1 MLIRNL
7 RRMLKDAFKSVFRN
21 GFMSI
26 ASILVSVACLF
37 IFGVFIML
45 TINMNYMG
53 QQIASQCQIE
63 VNVNEQITDNAK
75 LEEIK
80 NEITKNEFVKEVIFV
95 SGEERYEE
103 YKKSIPKEQQE
114 FFSGVPADIISDLFK
129 VSLNDISKTK
139 EVSAYIEKIDGVSW
153 VKRFEGLSSAIQ
165 TATNIVRNVSI
176 WIVIIFAVISI
187 FIISNTIKLTVH
199 NRRKEINIMKYVGA
213 TDSFIRGPF
222 VTEGM
227 LVGLIAAIVAFF
239 LTQGAY
245 NSILNVI
252 GISANSESSIV
263 TFKSFSDMALVV
275 SLGYLVIG
283 LGLGALGSSV
293 SMRKYLKV

>member
-7 RRMLKDAFKSVFRN
+7 RRMLQDAFKSIFRN
-21 GFMSI
+21 GFMSV

-53 QQIASQCQIE
+53 EQIAGQCQIE
-63 VNVNEQITDNAK
+63 VNIDETITDGAK
-75 LEEIK
+75 IEQIK
-80 NEITKNEFVKEVIFV
+80 NEISKNEFVKEISFV

-103 YKKSIPKEQQE
+103 YKKGIPKEQQE
-114 FFSGVPADIISDLFK
+114 FFAGVPADIISDLIK
-129 VSLNDISKTK
+129 VTLTDISQTK
-139 EVSAYIEKIDGVSW
+139 QVSNYIEKIDGVSW
-153 VKRFEGLSSAIQ
+153 VKRFEGLSTTIQ
-165 TATNIVRNVSI
+165 KATNIVRNISI
-176 WIVIIFAVISI
+176 WIVIIFAIISI

-227 LVGLIAAIVAFF
+227 LVGFIAAIVAFF
-239 LTQGAY
+239 LTQTAY
-245 NSILNVI
+245 NSILGLI
-252 GISANSESSIV
+252 GNSATSTSSIV
-263 TFKSFSDMALVV
+263 SFKSFGDMALIV
-275 SLGYLVIG
+275 SLGYLIIG